1 MLYLGFLL
9 HDELEM
15 IMKKIL
21 LSFFVCTMSMY
32 TYAQKITLENIY
44 GGKYGEKSL
53 RGVNSMNDGENY
65 TILNE
70 KGLVKK
76 TYQSTVNKSLDKE
89 TVLVPG
95 RFEGYEFSSDER
107 YVLLQTNTK
116 SIYRRSFTA
125 TFEVYDTE
133 TKAKVKVFDG
143 KPIQEPLFSPDASKV
158 AFAYQNNLY
167 IQDLKSNQVTQITT
181 DGKKNEIINGI
192 CDWVYEEE
200 FGFVRAFDWNAN
212 GTALAYIRFNE
223 SKVKEINLPIY
234 YQNLYP
240 EDLSYK
246 YPKAGEQNSEVSL
259 FVYNLKTKTT
269 DGVNLGEVENYYI
282 PEIKFTK
289 DANQLAVVTSN
300 RHHNKVDVSFYDINS
315 KKLNKLFT
323 ETNKAWIETDN
334 FTLEFLDDNSFLW
347 TSERDG
353 NNHIYHYLPNG
364 KLKNQVTKGDW
375 EVTNFYGYNPVN
387 KTIYYQSN
395 ANKGKRISTERQV
408 FATSLDG
415 NRTQQLTHL
424 NGTNNAAFSNNFTYF
439 INTFSNIDTPRTISL
454 VETKSGKDLGV
465 IVNNEAVKERLKA
478 DNIGT
483 KELFTLT
490 TADGIDL
497 NAYVIKPK
505 DFDPAKKY
513 PVLMYQYS
521 GPGSQNVNN
530 AWQSSNDYW
539 HQMLAQEGILVFCID
554 GRGTGYKGEEFKKS
568 TYMELGKHEVEDQIA
583 AAIEIGKLPYVDES
597 RIGIWGWS
605 FGGYM
610 SSNALFKGNDVFKAA
625 IAVAPVTNWRF
636 YDTVYTERFMRTPQ
650 ENASGYDNNSPINH
664 VDKFKKGKFLLV
676 HGTADDNVHPQN
688 SFELA
693 EALVQANKDFEMM
706 YYTDK
711 DHGIY
716 GGNTRVHLYRKMTNF
731 LKNNL

>member
-1 MLYLGFLL
+1 
-9 HDELEM
+9 
-15 IMKKIL
+15 MKKTL
-21 LSFFVCTMSMY
+21 FSFLVCTLSLY
-32 TYAQKITLENIY
+32 TYAQKITLESIY

-76 TYQSTVNKSLDKE
+76 TYQSTVNKALDNE
-89 TVLVPG
+89 VVLVPG
-95 RFEGYEFSSDER
+95 KFQGYEFSSDER
-107 YVLLQTNTK
+107 YVLLQTDRK
-116 SIYRRSFTA
+116 GIYRHSFTA
-125 TFEVYDTE
+125 SFEVYDTE
-133 TKAKVKVFDG
+133 TKRKVKVFDG
-143 KPIQEPLFSPDASKV
+143 KPIQQPLFSPDASKV
-158 AFAYQNNLY
+158 AFAYENNLY
-167 IQDLKSNQVTQITT
+167 YQDLKSNQVIQITT

-200 FGFVRAFDWNAN
+200 FGFVRAFDWNAT
-212 GTALAYIRFNE
+212 GTALAYIRFDE
-223 SKVKEINLPIY
+223 SNVKEINLPVY
-234 YQNLYP
+234 YKNLYP
-240 EDLSYK
+240 DEMRFK

-282 PEIKFTK
+282 PEIKFTN

-300 RHHNKVDVSFYDINS
+300 RHHNKVDVSFYDINA
-315 KKLNKLFT
+315 KKINKLFT
-323 ETNKAWIETDN
+323 ETNKAWIETDH
-334 FTLEFLDDNSFLW
+334 FTLEFLPDNSFLW
-347 TSERDG
+347 ASERDG

-375 EVTNFYGYNPVN
+375 EVTRFYGYNPAN
-387 KTIYYQSN
+387 KTIYFQSN
-395 ANKGKRISTERQV
+395 ADKGKRVSTERQV

-415 NRTQQLTHL
+415 KKTKQLTNL
-424 NGTNNAAFSNNFTYF
+424 NGTNSAAFSKNYTYF

-454 VETKSGKDLGV
+454 IETKSGKDLG
-465 IVNNEAVKERLKA
+465 IIIENEALKNKLEA

-505 DFDPAKKY
+505 DFDPTKKY

-530 AWQSSNDYW
+530 SWQSSNDYW
-539 HQMLAQEGILVFCID
+539 HQMLAQEGILVFCVD
-554 GRGTGYKGEEFKKS
+554 GRGTGYKGEDFKKV

-583 AAIEIGKLPYVDES
+583 AAVEIGKLPYVDAD

-650 ENASGYDNNSPINH
+650 ENASGYDDNSPINH
-664 VDKFKKGKFLLV
+664 VDKFNKGSFLLV
-676 HGTADDNVHPQN
+676 HGTADDNVHAQN
-688 SFELA
+688 AFELA
-693 EALVQANKDFEMM
+693 EALVQANKDFEVM

-731 LKNNL
+731 LKKNL